1 MTSVKTKRTNQRC
14 KLLQNVKKAQRDHG
28 QASQRT
34 IVEVREAGIGVRV
47 RERRP
52 LAYLDEYEIERR
64 PRMGYQLTAA
74 AVAQLTTSRRTYVRD
89 LARRS
94 VVGRPRT
101 PRERHNK
108 NGIVVRCR
116 RESNQTAGNHGSPK
130 GKGNAAGK

>member
-74 AVAQLTTSRRTYVRD
+74 AVAQLTRRTYSTYEIWHV
-89 LARRS
+89 AVGGRS
-94 VVGRPRT
+94 VGRT
-101 PRERHNK
+101 
-108 NGIVVRCR
+108 
-116 RESNQTAGNHGSPK
+116 T
-130 GKGNAAGK
+130 

>member
-64 PRMGYQLTAA
+64 PRMGYQLTY
-74 AVAQLTTSRRTYVRD
+74 S
-89 LARRS
+89 
-94 VVGRPRT
+94 G
-101 PRERHNK
+101 
-108 NGIVVRCR
+108 G
-116 RESNQTAGNHGSPK
+116 GSPTY
-130 GKGNAAGK
+130 